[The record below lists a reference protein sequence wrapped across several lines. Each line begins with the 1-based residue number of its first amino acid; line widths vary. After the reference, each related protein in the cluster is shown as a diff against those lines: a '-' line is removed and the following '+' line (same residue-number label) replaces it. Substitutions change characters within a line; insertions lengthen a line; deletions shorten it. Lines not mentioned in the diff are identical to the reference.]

1 MNIKLQTHIGAGQ
14 GMPSLES
21 QFSPATLNEFFNDAN
36 CPFLRCILVDKPIW
50 IYILPNSSTIPT
62 SMIEGYFMCQIL
74 QKKMYQYSFQMWKSK
89 VMEDIKYMLHPIQ
102 VCVSPSERERRLSIY
117 IFKAEK
123 EKKGRG
129 GGGKVP
135 LEQYPIGN
143 IVLYNVLIIRKGFVF
158 QHITEVSQ
166 KIVTT
171 YLWATSFR
179 HVYRIF
185 FSKHLSF
192 RFSRNLT
199 RDAILRESFEPREVS
214 PIP

>member
-1 MNIKLQTHIGAGQ
+1 
-14 GMPSLES
+14 
-21 QFSPATLNEFFNDAN
+21 
-36 CPFLRCILVDKPIW
+36 
-50 IYILPNSSTIPT
+50 
-62 SMIEGYFMCQIL
+62 MCQIL
-74 QKKMYQYSFQMWKSK
+74 HKNVPIFLSNAKIKGY
-89 VMEDIKYMLHPIQ
+89 IKYMLHPIQ
-102 VCVSPSERERRLSIY
+102 VCVSPSEREKRLSIY
-117 IFKAEK
+117 IFKAE
-123 EKKGRG
+123 R
-129 GGGKVP
+129 GGKVT
-135 LEQYPIGN
+135 LEQYLIGN

>member
-14 GMPSLES
+14 GVPSLES

-50 IYILPNSSTIPT
+50 IYILPNSSTIPA

-74 QKKMYQYSFQMWKSK
+74 HKNVPIFLSNAKIKGY
-89 VMEDIKYMLHPIQ
+89 IKYMLHPIQ
-102 VCVSPSERERRLSIY
+102 VCVSPSEREKRLSIY
-117 IFKAEK
+117 IFKAE
-123 EKKGRG
+123 R
-129 GGGKVP
+129 GGKVT
-135 LEQYPIGN
+135 LEQYLIGN

-166 KIVTT
+166 KNVTT
-171 YLWATSFR
+171 HLWATSFR